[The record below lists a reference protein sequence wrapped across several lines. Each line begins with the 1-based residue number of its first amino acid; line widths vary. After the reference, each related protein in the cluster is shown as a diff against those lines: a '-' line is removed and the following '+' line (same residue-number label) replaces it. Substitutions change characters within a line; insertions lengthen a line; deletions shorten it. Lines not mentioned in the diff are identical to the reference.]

1 VQPLWGRGLAV
12 VSDEAVQEKCTDS
25 PKLVWLVDIRD
36 ETSPLII
43 GTAPLPDNV
52 ASLCTRGGRYGA
64 HNLHP
69 AFPDA
74 VSAQLKNTFVGTFFN
89 GGVRI
94 YRLIDPP
101 MTGAPPQIKEIG
113 YYVPAP
119 AGNPGAITQI
129 NHVIVDEKGV
139 IYAVDRVTGGLYIL
153 RYTGKAP
160 LD

>member
-1 VQPLWGRGLAV
+1 M
-12 VSDEAVQEKCTDS
+12 VSDEAVQDKCTDS
-25 PKLVWLVDIRD
+25 PKLIWLVDIRD

-69 AFPDA
+69 AFPDG

-94 YRLIDPP
+94 YRLIDSALA
-101 MTGAPPQIKEIG
+101 GAPPQIKEIG
-113 YYVPAP
+113 YFVPAAP
-119 AGNPGAITQI
+119 PGNKNGIIQI
-129 NHVIVDEKGV
+129 NHVIVDEKGL

-153 RYTGKAP
+153 KYTGKVP